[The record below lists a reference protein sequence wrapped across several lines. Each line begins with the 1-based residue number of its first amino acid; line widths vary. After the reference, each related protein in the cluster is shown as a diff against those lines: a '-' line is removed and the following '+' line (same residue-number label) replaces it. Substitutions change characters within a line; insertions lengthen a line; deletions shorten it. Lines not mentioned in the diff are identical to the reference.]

1 MKTKEYVAFY
11 RERFGKEI
19 NGSGRSREFF
29 IKQEG
34 EQGHFKIWASLL
46 KTPPIQSIESIVFYA
61 PSWYVEVVREIRE
74 DDKLNHLMRA
84 IHTERPQG
92 GEILEEHLEL
102 ALAQAYKLYEKIKQ
116 PEAISKYLTPIYEY
130 GLTNTTPIY
139 NVQFFYCCVFKGNVE
154 LLEAQRLAQENGTTI
169 LPPAYTLRFFTNAVR
184 LAKQFRS
191 GERVCP
197 IDF

>member
-1 MKTKEYVAFY
+1 MKTKEYLAFY

-19 NGSGRSREFF
+19 RGSGRERAFF

-34 EQGHFKIWASLL
+34 EQGYFKISARLL
-46 KTPPIQSIESIVFYA
+46 KSPPIQSIENIVYYA

-74 DDKLNHLMRA
+74 DDELNYLMRA
-84 IHTERPQG
+84 SHTERPKG
-92 GEILEEHLEL
+92 GEVLDEHLEL

-116 PEAISKYLTPIYEY
+116 PKAISAHLTEKYNFGPSIGPVYKDL
-130 GLTNTTPIY
+130 
-139 NVQFFYCCVFKGNVE
+139 FFYCCVFKGDVE
-154 LLEAQRLAQENGTTI
+154 LLEAERLAQENGTTT

>member
-19 NGSGRSREFF
+19 SGSDRERQFL
-29 IKQEG
+29 I
-34 EQGHFKIWASLL
+34 EQQDENVFFKISARLL
-46 KTPPIQSIESIVFYA
+46 KSPPIQRIENIVYYA
-61 PSWYVEVVREIRE
+61 PSWYVEVVRAIRE
-74 DDKLNHLMRA
+74 DDKLNSLMRA
-84 IHTERPQG
+84 SHREIPKG
-92 GEILEEHLEL
+92 GEVLEEHLET
-102 ALAQAYKLYEKIKQ
+102 ALAEAYKLYEEIKQ
-116 PEAISKYLTPIYEY
+116 PKAISAYLTEK
-130 GLTNTTPIY
+130 Y
-139 NVQFFYCCVFKGNVE
+139 NFGPSIGPAYKMLFFYCCVFKGDVE
-154 LLEAQRLAQENGTTI
+154 LLEAERLAQENGTTT